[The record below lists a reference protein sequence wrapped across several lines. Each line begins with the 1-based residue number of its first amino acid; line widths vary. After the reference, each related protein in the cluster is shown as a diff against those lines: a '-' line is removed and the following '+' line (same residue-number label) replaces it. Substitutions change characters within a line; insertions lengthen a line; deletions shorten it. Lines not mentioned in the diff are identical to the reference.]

1 MADNQKFYYMRLKEG
16 FFDSDEMKLLESLP
30 DGYLYSNILLKLY
43 LKSLKQNGRLMFNDR
58 IPYNAQML
66 ATVTRHQV
74 GTVEKALEVLREF
87 GFIDVLETGAM
98 YMLDIQ
104 SFIGKSS
111 TEADR
116 KRQYRKRIAEEKNAY
131 LPELP
136 EAQSGTPDKCP
147 DISGQTFTRDRDRAI
162 DRTRTIDKENIGET
176 DEAAAAPA
184 PLPPSKADKPQKH
197 KHGEYSNVLLTDQE
211 LEKLKEEYPDW
222 AARIERLS
230 SYIAS
235 TGKRYKSHYATIRN
249 WASRD
254 AATGRSTKPGRK
266 EPVPDWMDKP
276 KASPIAM
283 AAVQRML
290 EEEKPELAAR
300 VEALK
305 ERIQT
310 G

>member
-1 MADNQKFYYMRLKEG
+1 MADNQKYYYMRLKEG
-16 FFDSDEMKLLESLP
+16 FFDSEEMKLLESLP

-43 LKSLKQNGRLMFNDR
+43 LMSLKKNGCLMFNDR

-66 ATVTRHQV
+66 ATLTRHQI
-74 GTVEKALEVLREF
+74 GTMEKALDVLRDF
-87 GFIDVLETGAM
+87 GFIEVLETGAM

-116 KRQYRKRIAEEKNAY
+116 KRQYRERIAEAKKEA
-131 LPELP
+131 LPWPAEP
-136 EAQSGTPDKCP
+136 QNNTPDKCP
-147 DISGQTFTRDRDRAI
+147 DNFGQTFTRDRDRTI
-162 DRTRTIDKENIGET
+162 DRVIDKEYIGEP
-176 DEAAAAPA
+176 DEAPA
-184 PLPPSKADKPQKH
+184 PPAPTPPAKVDKPQKH
-197 KHGEYSNVLLTDQE
+197 KHGEYNNVLLTDQE
-211 LEKLKEEYPDW
+211 LEKLQEEYPDW

-230 SYIAS
+230 CYIAS

-254 AATGRSTKPGRK
+254 GATGRSTKPGRK

-283 AAVQRML
+283 AAVQKML
-290 EEEKPELAAR
+290 AEENPELSAR

-305 ERIQT
+305 ERINS